1 MEVNIMG
8 TLGGLDVSYG
18 AQTQIAKTN
27 VMCVNVTTAGV
38 TAGGAKHLLNS
49 LQGLP
54 VSIRPDFTFF
64 YEETTATATAHHSG
78 LTAAAQLTLFDS
90 DPGNTGT
97 TQSTSFDGHGVL
109 RNIRETP
116 VRPGSAYMN
125 LAAGGGTDAGVV
137 AGVAEGAAVV
147 DLIPDPPAGD
157 LAGSMR
163 VLDVLSV
170 GSMDI
175 SSTTAAVENDNL
187 FTVVDA
193 AAAAATDGGGSEAL
207 GVSGA
212 MADLKNKTLRQE
224 YENFMSASGGNGLAL
239 GGHNAGSGGCYTMD
253 LSQLLLASKIEAA
266 TGATAA
272 TIDALTTTSTVGNGI
287 TAMGAGGTLVSVTTL
302 CRSN

>member
-1 MEVNIMG
+1 MEVKIMG

-27 VMCVNVTTAGV
+27 VMCVNVTSTGV

-64 YEETTATATAHHSG
+64 YEETTLTATAHHSG
-78 LTAAAQLTLFDS
+78 LTAAAQLTLFDV
-90 DPGNTGT
+90 DPDNTGT
-97 TQSTSFDGHGVL
+97 TQTTAFDGHGVL

-125 LAAGGGTDAGVV
+125 LAAGGGTDGGVV
-137 AGVAEGAAVV
+137 AGVAEGAAVA

-193 AAAAATDGGGSEAL
+193 AAGAATDGGGTEAL

-212 MADLKNKTLRQE
+212 MADIKNKTLRQE
-224 YENFMSASGGNGLAL
+224 YENFMSASGGNGLGL
-239 GGHNAGSGGCYTMD
+239 TGHNAGSGGCYTMD
-253 LSQLLLASKIEAA
+253 LSQLLLASKIEGA

-272 TIDALTTTSTVGNGI
+272 TIDALTASSSVGSGI